1 MSAALRQQARLRQA
15 ESGQA
20 AAGESRTV
28 YFEFA
33 IIGIAAGYLAGFLGI
48 GGGFV
53 VVPALT
59 LLFLHDST
67 TAPWAIHMAVATSL
81 ATMLVTSLSS
91 IIAHHR
97 RGAIRWP
104 LVRSLAGGLVIG
116 AVLGAVIADALHGE
130 ALVRVFGSFAV
141 LAGLQLIL
149 GRHPDGDRP
158 LPGQPALSLIGMVIG
173 TISSLIGIG
182 GGALTG
188 PWQLWHG
195 IRAQNAVATSA
206 ACGYPIAIAGTLSFI
221 WLGWQGG
228 QPGHALGYVHLPAF
242 AGIALT
248 SALGAPLGAATVH
261 RLPPRLV
268 RRIFGVFLVL
278 VGVKMLT
285 GL

>member
-1 MSAALRQQARLRQA
+1 MWL
-15 ESGQA
+15 
-20 AAGESRTV
+20 
-28 YFEFA
+28 EFA
-33 IIGIAAGYLAGFLGI
+33 LIGIVAGYLAGFLGI

-59 LLFLHDST
+59 FLFLRDPE

-81 ATMLVTSLSS
+81 GTMLVTSLSS
-91 IIAHHR
+91 IIAHQR

-104 LVRSLAGGLVIG
+104 LVRSLSLGLAAGALTG
-116 AVLGAVIADALHGE
+116 ALIADWLAGE
-130 ALVRVFGSFAV
+130 ALVRVFGVFAL

-149 GRHPDGDRP
+149 GRKPTGEKP
-158 LPGQPALSLIGMVIG
+158 LPQQPVLGLTGLVIG

-206 ACGYPIAIAGTLSFI
+206 ACGYPIALAGTLSFI
-221 WLGWQGG
+221 LLGEHGSMPSG
-228 QPGHALGYVHLPAF
+228 ALGYVHLPAL
-242 AGIALT
+242 AGIAVT
-248 SALGAPLGAATVH
+248 SALAAPFGAATVH
-261 RLPPRLV
+261 RLSPALV
-268 RRIFGVFLVL
+268 RRIFGGFLLL
-278 VGVKMLT
+278 VGSRMLL

>member
-1 MSAALRQQARLRQA
+1 M
-15 ESGQA
+15 
-20 AAGESRTV
+20 

-33 IIGIAAGYLAGFLGI
+33 LIGIFAGYLAGFLGI

-59 LLFLHDST
+59 LLFLRDAA
-67 TAPWAIHMAVATSL
+67 TAPLAIHMAVATSL

-91 IIAHHR
+91 ILAHQR

-104 LVRSLAGGLVIG
+104 LVRSLAGGLIVG
-116 AVLGAVIADALHGE
+116 AALGALIADALAGE
-130 ALVRVFGSFAV
+130 ALVRVFGLFAV
-141 LAGLQLIL
+141 LAGLQLIIARNPE
-149 GRHPDGDRP
+149 GERP
-158 LPGQPALSLIGMVIG
+158 LPRQPGISGVGVVIG
-173 TISSLIGIG
+173 AVSSLIGIG

-206 ACGYPIAIAGTLSFI
+206 ACGYPIAIAGTLSFVV
-221 WLGWQGG
+221 LGRQDGLTG
-228 QPGHALGYVHLPAF
+228 DLLGYVHLPAF

-248 SALGAPLGAATVH
+248 SALAAPLGAATVH

-268 RRIFGVFLVL
+268 RRLFGIFLVL
-278 VGVKMLT
+278 VGARMLSGT
-285 GL
+285 